1 MTDSPPDDPVAPL
14 IGRPSLTGIGWP
26 LLLAFAAWMIAAS
39 TGTRVGEVST
49 TTAGAVVLLLLGLLA
64 AGSGVLVLL
73 RTPNAAPSI
82 AYVRLAAVVA
92 AILALTPLDRPAAG
106 SPLTAFLLTAP
117 WRYALT
123 PVVVHFA
130 LAVAWPHRTRVWFG
144 FALGWYVLHFAM
156 FAAAVMGLATSE
168 ATLLAVADHTFRAA
182 ILEPAGAAL
191 AIVAMVVA
199 LAIPDRR
206 AAQRRAIGWALAAIV
221 LGLLPT
227 VLQSH
232 FPDLGLP
239 LDGGMTPARLALALL
254 ALLGVGGVLALPF
267 VNPVNRDLLAHQL
280 AARLLDD
287 KGLQD
292 ALREL
297 AERLRTTFEAE
308 GVIVRLETP
317 PMQVTAGTMRGAP
330 MPVTLAPEAET
341 VDDRR
346 VVVAPIGR
354 SGDPLG
360 EVRLEARAA
369 GAFGR
374 REREW
379 LTAFLV
385 PIGAVLRARRREALS
400 DDRMSGYARRIVQ
413 SAESLS
419 AANEAL
425 PAPPIDDGMAVPP
438 SVDAREVLGQL
449 GEGVAGI
456 VRHGQTLGEL
466 TGDARQRAAHASDQL
481 AHALDGLASLGAELR
496 RLGTHGD
503 EIAASNETVRGIAF
517 RTNLLANN
525 AALEATR
532 AGGAGRTFGVLAEE
546 IRRLADSTGDTSAEI
561 ADRTAALASD
571 ARNIEDALGTVRMAL
586 SIAIRDSEATE
597 DAARL
602 LADTAAHLE
611 SAARSLRPAV
621 DEANA
626 VAKRRSA
633 RDHHLSATL
642 ERFLDDRA
650 TLARALV
657 QHREALQR
665 LSTALQQLGQ
675 QGGAKTRPIG
685 TLGHR
690 G

>member
-1 MTDSPPDDPVAPL
+1 MTDSPTDDPVAPL
-14 IGRPSLTGIGWP
+14 VGRPSLLGIGWP
-26 LLLAFAAWMIAAS
+26 LLFAFAAWVIAAS
-39 TGTRVGEVST
+39 SGTRVGDVST
-49 TTAGAVVLLLLGLLA
+49 TTAGAAVLLLLGLLA
-64 AGSGVLVLL
+64 AGAGTLVLL
-73 RTPNAAPSI
+73 RTPNAAPSVP
-82 AYVRLAAVVA
+82 YVRMAAVVA
-92 AILALTPLDRPAAG
+92 GMLALTPIDRPAAG
-106 SPLTAFLLTAP
+106 SPLTVFLLTAP

-130 LAVAWPHRTRVWFG
+130 LAVAWPHRMRVWFG
-144 FALGWYVLHFAM
+144 FALGWYMLHFAM
-156 FAAAVMGLATSE
+156 FAAAVMGLATTE
-168 ATLLAVADHTFRAA
+168 ATLLAVADHTFRAT
-182 ILEPAGAAL
+182 ILEPAGVTL
-191 AIVAMVVA
+191 AIAVMMVA

-206 AAQRRAIGWALAAIV
+206 AAQRRAIGWALAAV
-221 LGLLPT
+221 GLGLLPT
-227 VLQSH
+227 VLVRF

-254 ALLGVGGVLALPF
+254 ALLGLGGVLALPF
-267 VNPVNRDLLAHQL
+267 VNPVNRDLLAHRL

-287 KGLQD
+287 KELQD
-292 ALREL
+292 ALRDV

-308 GVIVRLETP
+308 GVLIRLETP
-317 PMQVTAGTMRGAP
+317 PMQVTAGVLRGAP
-330 MPVTLAPEAET
+330 IPATLAPEAET

-400 DDRMSGYARRIVQ
+400 DERMMTYARRIVQ

-425 PAPPIDDGMAVPP
+425 PAPPVDDGMAVPP

-456 VRHGQTLGEL
+456 VRHGESLGEI
-466 TGDARQRAAHASDQL
+466 TAEARQRAAHASDQL
-481 AHALDGLASLGAELR
+481 AHALDGLASLSAELG
-496 RLGTHGD
+496 RLTHHGD
-503 EIAASNETVRGIAF
+503 EIATSNDTVRGIAF

-525 AALEATR
+525 ASLEATR
-532 AGGAGRTFGVLAEE
+532 AGSAGRTFGVLAEE
-546 IRRLADSTGDTSAEI
+546 IRRLADSTAETSAAI
-561 ADRTAALASD
+561 AERTASLAAD
-571 ARNIEDALGTVRMAL
+571 AANIDDALGTVRMAL

-602 LADTAAHLE
+602 LADTAGHLE

-665 LSTALQQLGQ
+665 LSAALQSLGQ
-675 QGGAKTRPIG
+675 QGGARTRPIG